1 MTYTSNPL
9 PLSTVDNKD
18 NRRQSSSKIRSSR
31 VLPVIGHPLLLSLL
45 STVDRGKGV
54 VVWPTF
60 GGWPG
65 GVQGTPRGVLPEG
78 AFGGEKAVVLMVC
91 QGGDKAVGGM
101 AWLH

>member
-1 MTYTSNPL
+1 M
-9 PLSTVDNKD
+9 
-18 NRRQSSSKIRSSR
+18 
-31 VLPVIGHPLLLSLL
+31 
-45 STVDRGKGV
+45 GV
-54 VVWPTF
+54 RLKPAI

-65 GVQGTPRGVLPEG
+65 GVKGTPWGVLPEG